1 MPRFAC
7 WGLPMRDRRPTL
19 VELEAFR
26 ATIAEGTTAA
36 AGRRLGRSQSS
47 ISRALAE
54 LERRQGHVLF
64 ERRGRLII
72 PTIEALA
79 LNRRLDPVFLALDA
93 VRSPPPQETEPLNLS
108 IAAPPAFAASLVPRA
123 FAAFRRD
130 HPRCVL
136 QLEVVATAEVVRL
149 VAEGGVELGLTDS
162 GVAADSVRIEPF
174 RESQIHC
181 LMPVGHRLADRAR
194 LAVSDLRGEP
204 FVALARRHSMRA
216 QIEAML
222 ASARVEHLIA
232 AETSTSLAAL
242 RLIEA
247 GIGLGLLNPF
257 PLLEAERMHGLVAR
271 PLDTVLNYR
280 SAFVLAAHR
289 PPSTIAK
296 GFQRFLTHFV
306 RDDPWSSAC

>member
-1 MPRFAC
+1 
-7 WGLPMRDRRPTL
+7 MRDRRPTL

-64 ERRGRLII
+64 ERRGRLIV
-72 PTIEALA
+72 PTIDALA
-79 LNRRLDPVFLALDA
+79 LNRRLDPVFLALDEL
-93 VRSPPPQETEPLNLS
+93 RSPVPPENEPLHLS
-108 IAAPPAFAASLVPRA
+108 IAAPPAFSASLVPRA

-149 VAEGGVELGLTDS
+149 VAEGGVGLGLTDS
-162 GVAADSVRIEPF
+162 GVSTDSVRIEPF
-174 RESQIHC
+174 RESQIRC
-181 LMPVGHRLADRAR
+181 LMPARHRLADRDR
-194 LAVSDLRGEP
+194 IAVSDLRGEQ

-216 QIEAML
+216 EIEAML
-222 ASARVEHLIA
+222 ASAQIEYRIA

-257 PLLEAERMHGLVAR
+257 PLLEPDRMHGLVAR
-271 PLDTVLNYR
+271 RLDTVLRYR
-280 SAFVLAAHR
+280 SAFVFAAHR
-289 PPSTIAK
+289 PPSAIAK
-296 GFQRFLTHFV
+296 RFQRFLTHFV
-306 RDDPWSSAC
+306 RDDPWSAGC